1 MRASWLAILASL
13 VAFGA
18 ARASTEI
25 EAFEPAGRL
34 LQSRCAMP
42 GCHDGPKPAQGM
54 RLEMDQIYRST
65 INVPAHTDS
74 RFLRVSP
81 GDPEHS
87 LVYLKLL
94 SPHQGGYR
102 GPRMPLSMD
111 PLSEDEIA
119 RIRAWI
125 ESFPKEQWGQAVPA
139 TAAPVTTRAFQ
150 DAYLANLPTPD
161 ALGAKTMEF
170 RFAHRFKA
178 SAPGA
183 GSHGFYGLDSG
194 AWISL
199 ELAYGLSDAFEVGL
213 RRTNLEVDYEGY
225 FKWAILRQAAGGS
238 PLALAFRGGVSNVRE
253 TDRFNRTRVSGQLVL
268 ARQFGAHVSLM
279 LVPTYVT
286 HTNTFDEEDER
297 ATGAVGAGGEFRF
310 GPRYAVTG
318 EWIGQTSGVKAPF
331 QSASLG
337 FSVATAR
344 HAFQIFLTNTQGVHT
359 DLYAPGGD
367 LDVGDGE
374 FRLGFNISRTFSLGS
389 PAPSPP

>member
-119 RIRAWI
+119 RNRAWI

-225 FKWAILRQAAGGS
+225 FKWAILRQA
-238 PLALAFRGGVSNVRE
+238 
-253 TDRFNRTRVSGQLVL
+253 
-268 ARQFGAHVSLM
+268 
-279 LVPTYVT
+279 
-286 HTNTFDEEDER
+286 
-297 ATGAVGAGGEFRF
+297 
-310 GPRYAVTG
+310 
-318 EWIGQTSGVKAPF
+318 
-331 QSASLG
+331 
-337 FSVATAR
+337 
-344 HAFQIFLTNTQGVHT
+344 
-359 DLYAPGGD
+359 
-367 LDVGDGE
+367 
-374 FRLGFNISRTFSLGS
+374 
-389 PAPSPP
+389 